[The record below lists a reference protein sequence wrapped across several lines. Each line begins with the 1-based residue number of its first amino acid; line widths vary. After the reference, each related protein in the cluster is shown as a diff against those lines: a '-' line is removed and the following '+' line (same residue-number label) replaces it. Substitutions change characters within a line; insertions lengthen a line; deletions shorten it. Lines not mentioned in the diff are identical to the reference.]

1 MTDIPLKIGDDAPD
15 FTLPTDSIWDDI
27 GDGDSTLTLSNFQG
41 QKVVL
46 YFYPKDNTPGCTT
59 QACDFRD
66 RHPDFTNL
74 GVQVIGVSKDEPK
87 KHDRFKEKYNLN
99 FPLVS
104 DDDNSTLCKLYGVW
118 RPKKFMGREFLGIVR
133 STFVIDEVGKIAHIW
148 DKVRVKNHA
157 QDVLQ
162 TLDKMG

>member
-1 MTDIPLKIGDDAPD
+1 MTTMTSSPLKIGDIAPD
-15 FTLPTDSIWDDI
+15 FSLPA
-27 GDGDSTLTLSNFQG
+27 DGGATVSLSDLLSVSGG

-59 QACDFRD
+59 EACDFRD
-66 RHPDFTNL
+66 AHPDFTALNA
-74 GVQVIGVSKDEPK
+74 QVVGVSKDTPN
-87 KHDRFKEKYNLN
+87 KHDKFKEKYNLN

-133 STFVIDEVGKIAHIW
+133 STFIIDENGKIAHIW
-148 DKVRVKNHA
+148 DGVRVKNHA
-157 QDVLQ
+157 SDVLQ
-162 TLDKMG
+162 TLQKMG

>member
-1 MTDIPLKIGDDAPD
+1 MTDVALKIGDRAPD
-15 FTLPTDSIWDDI
+15 FTLPTD
-27 GDGDSTLTLSNFQG
+27 GGATLTLSDFRG

-59 QACDFRD
+59 EACDFRD
-66 RHPDFTNL
+66 AHPDFTAL
-74 GVQVIGVSKDEPK
+74 GAQVVGVSKDEPK
-87 KHDRFKEKYNLN
+87 KHDRFKEKYALN

-104 DDDNSTLCKLYGVW
+104 DDDHGTLCKAYGVW

-133 STFVIDEVGKIAHIW
+133 STFIIDETGKIAHIW

-157 QDVLQ
+157 SDVLE
-162 TLDKMG
+162 TLKQMG